1 MIIAIYREKLYEAES
16 LFDLMYQ
23 LPIKIAVN
31 SGSVYIN
38 GKLDTVSYNLNDYTS
53 NDEILK
59 DFARYRLT
67 KVINIKIYKAERI

>member
-1 MIIAIYREKLYEAES
+1 MIIANYREKLYKAES

-53 NDEILK
+53 NEQILK

-67 KVINIKIYKAERI
+67 KVINIEIYH

>member
-31 SGSVYIN
+31 SGKVYIN
-38 GKLDTVSYNLNDYTS
+38 DKLDTVSYNLNDYTS